1 MFSTFNF
8 LIFFKIFL
16 VADVLDRLLERQ
28 FLLSPWVREKM
39 LRNQLRL
46 VLKVIFPWFLIFA
59 HLTNFSQKWVVIPHQ
74 DHLEAGPVRRSTVT
88 KMVHDAHQVSKKVS
102 KFKSTFSMKVFPIWR
117 TQIRETVGKLQG
129 CVLSNWYR
137 YSVTPPN
144 WSDVSCLGPV
154 AGRWSRGRGR
164 CDFCTGALNHFHF
177 HSCTQPLSQVHS
189 TTFIFTGALNH
200 FHFHRISQPLLLSSE
215 TWTTTLTF
223 IIIPNHFH
231 SYKTAHSW
239 SNLTLSVQETKVSW
253 RGRGGTPVCWAYAW
267 GRSLLLDISC
277 KRLVWL
283 Y

>member
-1 MFSTFNF
+1 
-8 LIFFKIFL
+8 
-16 VADVLDRLLERQ
+16 
-28 FLLSPWVREKM
+28 
-39 LRNQLRL
+39 
-46 VLKVIFPWFLIFA
+46 
-59 HLTNFSQKWVVIPHQ
+59 
-74 DHLEAGPVRRSTVT
+74 
-88 KMVHDAHQVSKKVS
+88 
-102 KFKSTFSMKVFPIWR
+102 MKVFPIWR

-177 HSCTQPLSQVHS
+177 H
-189 TTFIFTGALNH
+189 
-200 FHFHRISQPLLLSSE
+200 RISQPLLLSSE

-231 SYKTAHSW
+231 SYKTPHSW

>member
-1 MFSTFNF
+1 MFSSACSSASSCSHPGWERRCSGTNYGWFSRWSSHDSWYLHITQTFHKNG
-8 LIFFKIFL
+8 
-16 VADVLDRLLERQ
+16 
-28 FLLSPWVREKM
+28 WWM
-39 LRNQLRL
+39 
-46 VLKVIFPWFLIFA
+46 
-59 HLTNFSQKWVVIPHQ
+59 VIPHQ

-177 HSCTQPLSQVHS
+177 HRCTQPLS
-189 TTFIFTGALNH
+189 
-200 FHFHRISQPLLLSSE
+200 LS
-215 TWTTTLTF
+215 
-223 IIIPNHFH
+223 
-231 SYKTAHSW
+231 
-239 SNLTLSVQETKVSW
+239 
-253 RGRGGTPVCWAYAW
+253 
-267 GRSLLLDISC
+267 
-277 KRLVWL
+277 
-283 Y
+283 